1 MKRKFYLKQVK
12 NNILPLVLLIFSVIY
27 CSDNKLDQ
35 DKAVK
40 IYVENIIVEEKYS
53 FNIDSVNFYKGK
65 IYSKYS
71 VSLKD
76 YEDYMYGLKDDPEKW
91 TDFFKKAEDYLTELK
106 KSEAIQ

>member
-1 MKRKFYLKQVK
+1 M
-12 NNILPLVLLIFSVIY
+12 FSVIY

-65 IYSKYS
+65 IYSKYGI
-71 VSLKD
+71 SLKD
-76 YEDYMYGLKDDPEKW
+76 YENYLYGLKDDSEKW